1 MRVAGGLVVLVLA
14 CGPQLSG
21 ELGGYRESLPT
32 PGFHLEFV
40 SDDFEQLECRF
51 SDVELELLEKLNRV
65 DRERLSELGKIVVP
79 DRWDL
84 PETAYSPLPQW
95 FTWAAYFPKA
105 IVVSQELQAFGAYED
120 GHLVSWG
127 PVSTGA
133 KKSPTPNGL
142 FHLNWRSKSHRST
155 VNRSWL
161 LNWYFNFSNE
171 RGHSFHEY
179 ELPGLP
185 ASHGCVRM
193 LRRDAYWMHEWGDSW
208 ELDERGWN
216 IERAGTPL
224 LVLGAYSHSDPKPW
238 LEPSSIDLESA
249 VLPGEALDLV
259 AAVLL
264 ARENEVSP
272 LETNGDELELS
283 VGWISESS
291 PPSEI
296 ADLALYPWTLVPHR
310 ATPAE
315 FLVKTLSI
323 FTDAMSVEP
332 LRPFR

>member
-1 MRVAGGLVVLVLA
+1 MRVAGGLVALVLV
-14 CGPQLSG
+14 CGPQLRG
-21 ELGGYRESLPT
+21 ELGTYRESLPT

-51 SDVELELLEKLNRV
+51 NDAELDLLEKLNRV
-65 DRERLSELGKIVVP
+65 DRERFIELGKIVVP
-79 DRWDL
+79 DQWDL

-105 IVVSQELQAFGAYED
+105 IVVSKELQAFGAYED

-133 KKSPTPNGL
+133 QKSPTPNGL

-171 RGHSFHEY
+171 RGYSFHEY

-193 LRRDAYWMHEWGDSW
+193 LRRDAYWMYEWGDSW

-216 IERAGTPL
+216 IERAGTPV
-224 LVLGAYSHSDPKPW
+224 LVLGAYSHSDPQPW
-238 LEPSSIDLESA
+238 LQPSSIDLES
-249 VLPGEALDLV
+249 VELPGKALNLV

-264 ARENEVSP
+264 ARAEQISP
-272 LETNGDELELS
+272 LGTNGTELELS
-283 VGWISESS
+283 VGWISESRA
-291 PPSEI
+291 PSEI
-296 ADLALYPWTLVPHR
+296 ADLALYPWTLVPHG
-310 ATPAE
+310 ATPAG

-323 FTDAMSVEP
+323 FTDAISVEP
-332 LRPFR
+332 LRPSR